1 MLSFKP
7 SRVTLA
13 LLSSGFMALSL
24 PALAEEVAD
33 AQAKEKEVEIITVTG
48 IRGSLQRAQAIK
60 MSSNSIVEVLSAEDI
75 GKLPDTS
82 VAESLAR
89 LPGVTGERRGG
100 RTSGLSVR
108 GFNENYVGTS
118 LNGRELLGM
127 GDNRGVEFDLY
138 PTEIISNVVVYKT
151 PEAGLVS
158 QGIGGTVDLQTV
170 SPLNSDSVMVF
181 NANFE
186 QNKRDAANPDYDNE
200 GHRFSF
206 NYVDKFLDDTLGL
219 ALVFSSLETPRQ
231 EENFRGWGYAD
242 VGYASCD
249 DDGENCVKR
258 QDINGNDLDPST
270 KILGGHDSYAR
281 SSLLERDS
289 IAAIIEYAPSDDLKI
304 QFDAL
309 YIDFSENDVRR
320 GLEEGGPVWGGANFT
335 ATGVE
340 NGLVTSGVWD
350 GFHSVVRNDARSQ
363 DSKLT
368 TFGLNVEYVLN
379 DSWTVELDLST
390 GSVEKSIIDVESYS
404 GVGRAGIDGR
414 PAAARSWQMTSTGV
428 MYSDHPTLPGVD
440 YTDESLMRLA
450 GPQAWG
456 APIIGSDAQDG
467 FINRPEFEE
476 DLDSVRLQVNGLLE
490 YGIISGIEAGVL
502 YSDRSK
508 EKINEGDY
516 LTAPEYP
523 NDGPIPNVLGVANLD
538 FIGINGVLAYD
549 SLSLYKNGYYK
560 ATAAS
565 LVQTDRLGD
574 TYTVEEEQLSA
585 YVKVN
590 LEAELGDILMSGNLG
605 LQVVSIDQKSTG
617 YSVVDNASG
626 RVDAS
631 AVSGGDSY
639 SDILPTLNLSFEI
652 AENQFIRTAMGKV
665 LSRPRMDDMK
675 PNNRVTFGFNDAQ
688 IGSADIQNSPWS
700 GSSGNATLKPL
711 EANQF
716 DLSYENYF
724 TDDGYFA
731 ATFFNKD
738 LKNWHRSGSTPTD
751 LSEFYIPGYHQSQ
764 GCYTNGVIN
773 ADNLVENTADEL
785 ANCSAGGEHLAPV
798 SFNGL
803 VDATEDGLQGFVRG
817 YELQASVPF
826 RLVHKSLD
834 GFGLALSATFLDGE
848 LEDGGGIPGL
858 SEESY
863 SLTAY
868 YEYQGWEIRIA
879 GTKRDEFLTET
890 RGLSLALN
898 PTDDQ
903 GSEIWDAQIS
913 YDFKESGIA
922 SLEGLRITLQGQNL
936 TDEGT
941 LQANASD
948 SRQITS
954 YQSFGANYSLGL
966 NYKF

>member
-24 PALAEEVAD
+24 PALAEEVVD
-33 AQAKEKEVEIITVTG
+33 EQAKEKAVEIITVTG

-82 VAESLAR
+82 IAESLAR
-89 LPGVTGERRGG
+89 LPGVTGERRNG

-127 GDNRGVEFDLY
+127 GDNRGVEYDLY

-181 NANFE
+181 NANLE

-231 EENFRGWGYAD
+231 EENFRAWGYAD
-242 VGYASCD
+242 TS
-249 DDGENCVKR
+249 DGN
-258 QDINGNDLDPST
+258 
-270 KILGGHDSYAR
+270 KILGGHDSFVKSA
-281 SSLLERDS
+281 LLERDS
-289 IAAIIEYAPSDDLKI
+289 IAAIIEYAPSDDLKF

-320 GLEEGGPVWGGANFT
+320 GLEEGGPVWGGTNYT
-335 ATGVE
+335 ESTVE
-340 NGLVTSGVWD
+340 NGLVTSGYWD
-350 GFHSVVRNDARSQ
+350 GFHSVVRNDARTQ

-379 DSWTVELDLST
+379 DNWTVELDLST

-404 GVGRAGIDGR
+404 GVGRAGIAGR

-490 YGIISGIEAGVL
+490 YGIISGIEAGVR
-502 YSDRSK
+502 YSDRTK

-523 NDGPIPNVLGVANLD
+523 NDGPIPNVLGVASLD

-549 SLSLYKNGYYK
+549 SLSLYKNGYYT

-585 YVKVN
+585 YVKLN
-590 LEAELGDILMSGNLG
+590 LEAELGDVLMSGNLG
-605 LQVVSIDQKSTG
+605 LQVVSIDQTSTG

-626 RVDAS
+626 RVDATP
-631 AVSGGDSY
+631 VSGGDSY

-665 LSRPRMDDMK
+665 LSRPRMDNMK
-675 PNNRVTFGFNDAQ
+675 PNNRVTFGFNDSQ
-688 IGSADIQNSPWS
+688 IGSSDIQTSPWS

-731 ATFFNKD
+731 ATFFYKD
-738 LKNWHRSGSTPTD
+738 LKNWHRSGNTPTD

-764 GCYTNGVIN
+764 GCYVNGVIN
-773 ADNLVENTADEL
+773 TDNLVENTADEL
-785 ANCSAGGEHLAPV
+785 ANCLAGGEHLAPV

-826 RLVHKSLD
+826 RLVHESLD
-834 GFGLALSATFLDGE
+834 GFGLAVSATFLDGE
-848 LEDGGGIPGL
+848 LDDGQGIPGL

-868 YEYQGWEIRIA
+868 YEYKGFEFRIA

-890 RGLSLALN
+890 RGQSLALVAVE
-898 PTDDQ
+898 DL

-922 SLEGLRITLQGQNL
+922 SLEGLRITLQAQNI
-936 TDEGT
+936 TDEDT
-941 LQANASD
+941 LKAEGGD
-948 SRQITS
+948 SRQIRE
-954 YQSFGANYSLGL
+954 YQSYGANYSLGL

>member
-82 VAESLAR
+82 IAESLAR
-89 LPGVTGERRGG
+89 LPGVTGERRNG

-127 GDNRGVEFDLY
+127 GDNRGVEYDLY
-138 PTEIISNVVVYKT
+138 PTEIVSNVVVYKT

-170 SPLNSDSVMVF
+170 SPLNSDSVMAF
-181 NANFE
+181 NVNFE
-186 QNKRDAANPDYDNE
+186 QNKKDSANPDYDNE

-219 ALVFSSLETPRQ
+219 ALVLSSLETPRQ

-242 VGYASCD
+242 TP
-249 DDGENCVKR
+249 DGN
-258 QDINGNDLDPST
+258 
-270 KILGGHDSYAR
+270 KILGGHDSFVR
-281 SSLLERDS
+281 SALLERDS
-289 IAAIIEYAPSDDLKI
+289 IAAIIEYAPSDDLKF

-320 GLEEGGPVWGGANFT
+320 GLEEGGPVWGGTNYT
-335 ATGVE
+335 ESTIE
-340 NGLVTSGVWD
+340 DGLVTSGYWD

-502 YSDRSK
+502 YSDRKK

-590 LEAELGDILMSGNLG
+590 LEAEFGDVLMSGNLG

-617 YSVVDNASG
+617 YSVVDNATG
-626 RVDAS
+626 LVDATP
-631 AVSGGDSY
+631 VSGGDSY

-665 LSRPRMDDMK
+665 LSRPRMDDMR
-675 PNNRVTFGFNDAQ
+675 PNNR
-688 IGSADIQNSPWS
+688 
-700 GSSGNATLKPL
+700 
-711 EANQF
+711 
-716 DLSYENYF
+716 
-724 TDDGYFA
+724 
-731 ATFFNKD
+731 ATF
-738 LKNWHRSGSTPTD
+738 
-751 LSEFYIPGYHQSQ
+751 
-764 GCYTNGVIN
+764 VI
-773 ADNLVENTADEL
+773 
-785 ANCSAGGEHLAPV
+785 
-798 SFNGL
+798 
-803 VDATEDGLQGFVRG
+803 
-817 YELQASVPF
+817 
-826 RLVHKSLD
+826 
-834 GFGLALSATFLDGE
+834 
-848 LEDGGGIPGL
+848 
-858 SEESY
+858 
-863 SLTAY
+863 
-868 YEYQGWEIRIA
+868 
-879 GTKRDEFLTET
+879 
-890 RGLSLALN
+890 
-898 PTDDQ
+898 
-903 GSEIWDAQIS
+903 
-913 YDFKESGIA
+913 
-922 SLEGLRITLQGQNL
+922 
-936 TDEGT
+936 
-941 LQANASD
+941 
-948 SRQITS
+948 
-954 YQSFGANYSLGL
+954 
-966 NYKF
+966 